1 MKMLLYLLITIIING
16 LTQFNLD
23 GLMVM
28 LSNLE
33 YLQDLVVPLNCYD
46 IDIDNMGIFFEMLF
60 QCQDLS
66 VELINGVYV
75 NCITINNIIY
85 TVHPDY
91 ISFLINLFIILEF
104 IFY

>member
-1 MKMLLYLLITIIING
+1 VLLHFLINIIING
-16 LTQFNLD
+16 LINFNLNE
-23 GLMVM
+23 LMVV

-46 IDIDNMGIFFEMLF
+46 LDINNIDLFFEMLF

-66 VELINGVYV
+66 VQFINGVYV
-75 NCITINNIIY
+75 NCMTVNNIIY
-85 TVHPDY
+85 TVHPDF
-91 ISFLINLFIILEF
+91 ISFLIKLFIILEF